1 MFKLSVIYSV
11 VLSDCLKTSFSKTIF
26 PMSSSDTIFAQ
37 SVFES
42 IKNTNLLEYLL
53 EEIRV
58 TFKSDVKISINDI
71 TVDAKEGDIVLLP
84 RWLTKILSRKN
95 LIEVQ
100 DNEISSYVS
109 KALNRERISKPHDI
123 SSVDVDFYIRVN
135 DFIATLNE
143 KEREKLLVSLNS
155 FVMSRLEK
163 IVKLAAASSLSVE
176 MEAKLSA
183 EEKQLY
189 NFVHSSSLAF
199 KEWVLKK

>member
-1 MFKLSVIYSV
+1 
-11 VLSDCLKTSFSKTIF
+11 
-26 PMSSSDTIFAQ
+26 MSSSNSIFIQ
-37 SVFES
+37 NVFES
-42 IKNTNLLEYLL
+42 IKNTYLLEYLL

-58 TFKSDVKISINDI
+58 TIKSDVKMSINDI
-71 TVDAKEGDIVLLP
+71 NIDAKEGDILLLP

-95 LIEVQ
+95 LIDIQ
-100 DNEISSYVS
+100 DNEMSSYVS

-123 SSVDVDFYIRVN
+123 SGVDVDFYIRVS
-135 DFIATLNE
+135 DFLTSLNE
-143 KEREKLLVSLNS
+143 KERENLMVSLNS

-189 NFVHSSSLAF
+189 NFVHSSSLVF
-199 KEWVLKK
+199 KEWVLNK

>member
-1 MFKLSVIYSV
+1 MFELSVIYSV
-11 VLSDCLKTSFSKTIF
+11 VSQSCLKTSYSKTIF

-37 SVFES
+37 NAFES
-42 IKNTNLLEYLL
+42 IKNTYLLEYLL

-71 TVDAKEGDIVLLP
+71 NVDAKEGDIVLLP
-84 RWLTKILSRKN
+84 RWLTKILSGKN

-123 SSVDVDFYIRVN
+123 SGVDVDFYIRVN
-135 DFIATLNE
+135 DFLATLNE
-143 KEREKLLVSLNS
+143 KEGENLMVSLNS

>member
-26 PMSSSDTIFAQ
+26 PMLSSDTIFAQ
-37 SVFES
+37 NVFES

-58 TFKSDVKISINDI
+58 TFKSDVKITINDI
-71 TVDAKEGDIVLLP
+71 NVDAKEGDIVLLP
-84 RWLTKILSRKN
+84 RWLTKILSRKD

-100 DNEISSYVS
+100 NNEISSYVS

-123 SSVDVDFYIRVN
+123 SGVDVDFYIRVN

-143 KEREKLLVSLNS
+143 KERENLMVSLNS